1 MNRRFVRSVRRAA
14 PDSPGAHRV
23 NRSVTDGCSSTS
35 GTGSRPSG
43 IAQPASL
50 PAAHSRFL
58 ARSRPPGAA
67 AVTTARAKRA
77 APAGTDDGCQRAM

>member
-58 ARSRPPGAA
+58 ARSLPSGAA
-67 AVTTARAKRA
+67 WAITPRANA
-77 APAGTDDGCQRAM
+77 AACGGTDDGRQRAI